1 MVSKWKKEGGYR
13 GVSVKRGLDGSTGG
27 GEETR
32 RVNRHATLR
41 ENWYMGWILLRSFI
55 MKYNKEARAAAGR

>member
-1 MVSKWKKEGGYR
+1 MEGGGSNR
-13 GVSVKRGLDGSTGG
+13 GMSVKWGLTEGPWG
-27 GEETR
+27 GEETWH
-32 RVNRHATLR
+32 VNRKATLR

>member
-1 MVSKWKKEGGYR
+1 MT
-13 GVSVKRGLDGSTGG
+13 VKRGLTEGLWGL
-27 GEETR
+27 EETW
-32 RVNRHATLR
+32 RVNRYATLR

>member
-1 MVSKWKKEGGYR
+1 MEEKQEEWVQSRISTRTGEGR
-13 GVSVKRGLDGSTGG
+13 
-27 GEETR
+27 EEMR
-32 RVNRHATLR
+32 CVNRPATLR

>member
-1 MVSKWKKEGGYR
+1 MEGGGGR
-13 GVSVKRGLDGSTGG
+13 NIGMSVKRGLAEGPWGRQ
-27 GEETR
+27 ETWHVKR
-32 RVNRHATLR
+32 LGTLR